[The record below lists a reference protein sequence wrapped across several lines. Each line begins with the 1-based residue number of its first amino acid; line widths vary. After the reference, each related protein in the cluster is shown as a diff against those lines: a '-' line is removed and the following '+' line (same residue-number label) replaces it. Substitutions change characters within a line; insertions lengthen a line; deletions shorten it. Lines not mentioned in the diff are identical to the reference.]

1 MNPRANFRT
10 LLALALLAAAA
21 APSRAQQSLAVARA
35 AVATAAV
42 GTPEHLRAKLAEAGA
57 LIGHD
62 LQAARECARLAHQL
76 ADQLGDAKA
85 AVQAQVYE
93 ARAVAKLES
102 HAAADALLDA
112 AEADSPPDAAYRGE
126 LLLARASIDWTHD
139 LVADALGGLRAALD
153 AATEVGDERLR
164 ARCELMALNIVGMPA
179 EDALPQ
185 LTRLEAVCRQHGDM
199 RGQLEARLLR
209 TNALQWAG
217 DTPAAIRQAEDL
229 LAAATDVG
237 DRSLEAISAIVLSN
251 FVSIHDPV
259 RRTELARRACRAA
272 DLNGDPEIMGLAHQ
286 RAAAVAMEDCEPEE
300 AIREIETAIRLLE
313 GAGMR
318 ARLHGVLDT
327 GLRIAG
333 LLDDHELLAKY
344 GRRREEI
351 QNLLTTD
358 RVETDRMRY
367 WRETGSLRDD
377 LRTAHTRHEQ
387 VLRDSEDRVARI
399 ILWTS
404 LALVVVT
411 GSLSLL
417 SWRQRRRLK
426 AAVAQ
431 LRAEQAETARLT
443 VERETIAANLQQLQR
458 FDSLGLMA
466 GGFAHNFNNL
476 LVGIQGNAQAL
487 QTDAESRL
495 SPTAADL
502 LRRIHTAGARAAKL
516 CGEILTYARR
526 GDADAQTALDLREV
540 LTEVVA
546 APEFELPA
554 GIRLEFAP
562 GPNPAEVV
570 GDRVQLAQL
579 FLNVALNAV
588 EAVGTSGNLRIAVG
602 GKRLDPSRPSGHWFG
617 AMPAEPTDYAVV
629 TISDDGEG
637 MTEETI
643 GRIFDPF
650 FSTRFPGRGVGLAAA
665 FGIVRR
671 HGGIVQVRSSP
682 SNGTT
687 FAIHLPQTPPT
698 EGLRSQAVPADPAAL
713 PLRRVLVVDDEP
725 SVLGVAERALLRIGT
740 EVLLAESAEAA
751 LKRFGD
757 PTTKIDAAVVDFTM
771 PGMDGGELCRIL
783 RAADPSLPIVMMS
796 GHDQAMLQ
804 AQSPDCE
811 FLPKP
816 FGGRELLAA
825 LRRAATT
832 TASGR

>member
-1 MNPRANFRT
+1 MNPSANFRT
-10 LLALALLAAAA
+10 LLALGLLAATA
-21 APSRAQQSLAVARA
+21 APGRAQQSLAVARA
-35 AVATAAV
+35 AVASAAV

-57 LIGHD
+57 LLGHD
-62 LQAARECARLAHQL
+62 LQAARECARFAHQL

-112 AEADSPPDAAYRGE
+112 AEADSPPDATYRGE

-153 AATEVGDERLR
+153 AATEAGDERLR

-229 LAAATDVG
+229 LATATDVG
-237 DRSLEAISAIVLSN
+237 DRSLEAIAAIVLSN
-251 FVSIHDPV
+251 FVGIHDPV
-259 RRTELARRACRAA
+259 RRTELAKRASRAA

-286 RAAAVAMEDCEPEE
+286 RAAAVAMEDGEPEE

-318 ARLHGVLDT
+318 ARLHGALDT

-351 QNLLTTD
+351 QNLLTAD

-367 WRETGSLRDD
+367 WRETGNLRDD

-417 SWRQRRRLK
+417 SWRQRRSLK

-443 VERETIAANLQQLQR
+443 VEREAIAANLQQLQR

-487 QTDAESRL
+487 QGDPESRL
-495 SPTAADL
+495 SPSAGEL
-502 LRRIHTAGARAAKL
+502 LRRIHAAGSRAAKL

-526 GDADAQTALDLREV
+526 GETVEHGSFDLRDLLAEV
-540 LTEVVA
+540 IA
-546 APEFELPA
+546 APEFELPPEV
-554 GIRLEFAP
+554 RLEFAP
-562 GPNPAEVV
+562 GNTPVSVA
-570 GDRVQLAQL
+570 GDRIQLAQL
-579 FLNVALNAV
+579 FLNVVLNAV
-588 EAVGTSGNLRIAVG
+588 EAVGTKGNLRISIG
-602 GKRLDPSRPSGHWFG
+602 SRRLDPARPSGHWFG
-617 AMPAEPTDYAVV
+617 SMPAEPTDCAVV
-629 TISDDGEG
+629 TVSDDGEG

-650 FSTRFPGRGVGLAAA
+650 FSTRFPGRGIGLAAA
-665 FGIVRR
+665 FGILRR
-671 HGGIVQVRSSP
+671 HGGVVQVRSTP
-682 SNGTT
+682 GNGTT
-687 FAIHLPQTPPT
+687 FAIYLPQTPPET
-698 EGLRSQAVPADPAAL
+698 DAPSQAAVVDPAAL
-713 PLRRVLVVDDEP
+713 PFRRVLVVD
-725 SVLGVAERALLRIGT
+725 
-740 EVLLAESAEAA
+740 
-751 LKRFGD
+751 
-757 PTTKIDAAVVDFTM
+757 
-771 PGMDGGELCRIL
+771 
-783 RAADPSLPIVMMS
+783 
-796 GHDQAMLQ
+796 
-804 AQSPDCE
+804 
-811 FLPKP
+811 
-816 FGGRELLAA
+816 
-825 LRRAATT
+825 
-832 TASGR
+832 